1 MDRTAWIVVA
11 LCVVG
16 LVLWE
21 IYLAKQM
28 ASRPTPVGAAPGQ
41 TSATATP
48 AILASSPS
56 PTPVA
61 EAAPSSE
68 PTPSFAEKIETLR
81 NSDVE
86 LRLTNRGGGIKEAV
100 LLRQIAEKGQRV
112 VLNADQS
119 APIGAILEQPSAPT
133 LPEFTASVES
143 NSTVQFERTTAE
155 QVVVRKKFFFEKS
168 PENKDN
174 YVIEMDVDL
183 ENRGDKPYQSG
194 GYFLALGSAAPIHPR
209 DYPSYTRLVWCIDGK
224 AKGIDVGWFGSS
236 GGFLGLG
243 QRAARRYYQ
252 ESIAGAEWV
261 AVSNQFFT
269 TLMAPLTAKATAV
282 WGRRFDIERSPDEKL
297 LGIEGSLG
305 MPGFHLQ
312 PGQTY
317 SARFEI
323 YAGPKLYHRLAQL
336 PHNEAEVMDFGMFK
350 IVCQFLLNFM
360 NLLHSWLHDYGL
372 AILALTTII
381 KLTLWPIQN
390 KANRSMRQM
399 AALSP
404 KMQELRDKY
413 KDDPTRVNQ
422 EMMKLYK
429 QYGINP
435 VGGCLPMMIQIPIFF
450 GLFKMLG
457 QAVELRNAKFLWV
470 KDLSQPD
477 TIAHLPLLGWPINII
492 PLCMAATQI
501 WLMAMTPKTGDPTQR
516 RVMMFTPLIFLFICY
531 NFAAALALYYTAQN
545 LFSILQ
551 FYQNKRQPTR
561 WKTKTMMTPKDLLD
575 TMLGYLGFVVQI
587 EETTNEGGNPTL
599 QIYTEES
606 RRLIGR
612 DGETLEAIQFLLN
625 RLLQAKDKDAEKVIV
640 DCEHYRSMR
649 EDRIVQRVRELAD
662 RVRITGRSLQL
673 EPMNSYE
680 RRLVHNA
687 FKDDP
692 DVATWSPS
700 DSARIKQITL
710 LKRRPKRET
719 AQGATAS

>member
-16 LVLWE
+16 LVVWE
-21 IYLAKQM
+21 IYLVRQTPP
-28 ASRPTPVGAAPGQ
+28 RPAPVRIAPGQ
-41 TSATATP
+41 SPTTTP
-48 AILASSPS
+48 ILAPS

-61 EAAPSSE
+61 EATPSSGE
-68 PTPSFAEKIETLR
+68 SAPSFAEKIETLR
-81 NSDVE
+81 NSDIE

-100 LLRQIAEKGQRV
+100 LLKQVAEKGQPV
-112 VLNADQS
+112 VLNSDKS
-119 APIGAILEQPSAPT
+119 APIGALIEQPSSPT
-133 LPEFTASVES
+133 LAEFTASPES
-143 NSTVQFERTTAE
+143 DSAVRFESTTPE
-155 QVVVRKKFFFEKS
+155 QVVIRKKFFFEKS

-174 YVIEMDVDL
+174 YVIDMDVDL

-194 GYFLALGSAAPIHPR
+194 GYFVALGSAAPIHPK
-209 DYPSYTRLVWCIDGK
+209 DYPSYTRLVWCTDGR

-236 GGFLGLG
+236 SGFLGLGLG
-243 QRAARRYYQ
+243 QRAARPYYQ
-252 ESIAGAEWV
+252 ENIAGAEWV

-269 TLMAPLTAKATAV
+269 TLMAPLTAKATGV
-282 WGRRFDIERSPDEKL
+282 WGRRFDIDYAPAQKL
-297 LGIEGSLG
+297 LAIEGALG
-305 MPGFHLQ
+305 MPGFQVQ

-317 SARFEI
+317 NARFEI

-350 IVCQFLLNFM
+350 IVCQLLLNFM

-404 KMQELRDKY
+404 KIQELRDKY
-413 KDDPTRVNQ
+413 KDDPTRMNQ
-422 EMMKLYK
+422 EVMKLYK

-477 TIAHLPLLGWPINII
+477 TVAHLPLLGWPINII
-492 PLCMAATQI
+492 PLCMAATQV

-516 RVMMFTPLIFLFICY
+516 RIAMFMPLIFLFICY

-551 FYQNKRQPTR
+551 FYQNRRQP
-561 WKTKTMMTPKDLLD
+561 M
-575 TMLGYLGFVVQI
+575 
-587 EETTNEGGNPTL
+587 PTL
-599 QIYTEES
+599 
-606 RRLIGR
+606 
-612 DGETLEAIQFLLN
+612 
-625 RLLQAKDKDAEKVIV
+625 EKV
-640 DCEHYRSMR
+640 
-649 EDRIVQRVRELAD
+649 APA
-662 RVRITGRSLQL
+662 G
-673 EPMNSYE
+673 
-680 RRLVHNA
+680 
-687 FKDDP
+687 
-692 DVATWSPS
+692 
-700 DSARIKQITL
+700 
-710 LKRRPKRET
+710 KRKR
-719 AQGATAS
+719 

>member
-11 LCVVG
+11 LCIVG

-21 IYLAKQM
+21 IYLVKQTPP
-28 ASRPTPVGAAPGQ
+28 RPAPVGVAPGQ
-41 TSATATP
+41 NFPTTTP
-48 AILASSPS
+48 AILGPS

-61 EAAPSSE
+61 EATPSSNE
-68 PTPSFAEKIETLR
+68 SAPSFAEKIETLR

-100 LLRQIAEKGQRV
+100 LLKQVAEKGQPV
-112 VLNADQS
+112 ILNSDKS
-119 APIGAILEQPSAPT
+119 APIGALIEQPSSPT
-133 LPEFTASVES
+133 LAEFTASPES
-143 NSTVQFERTTAE
+143 DSAVRFESTTPE
-155 QVVVRKKFFFEKS
+155 QVVIRKKFFFEKS

-174 YVIEMDVDL
+174 YVIDMDVDL
-183 ENRGDKPYQSG
+183 ENRGDKAYQNG
-194 GYFLALGSAAPIHPR
+194 DYFVALGSAAPIHPK
-209 DYPSYTRLVWCIDGK
+209 DYPSYTRLVWCIRKDISTFGG

-243 QRAARRYYQ
+243 QRVARPYYQ
-252 ESIAGAEWV
+252 ENIAGAEWV

-269 TLMAPLTAKATAV
+269 TLIAPANAMLAGKDIDSWKATGV
-282 WGRRFDIERSPDEKL
+282 WGRRFDIERSLDQKL
-297 LGIEGSLG
+297 LAIEGALR
-305 MPGFHLQ
+305 MPGFQLQ
-312 PGQTY
+312 PGQTC

-350 IVCQFLLNFM
+350 IVCQLLLNFM
-360 NLLHSWLHDYGL
+360 NLLHSWLRDYGL

-404 KMQELRDKY
+404 KIQELRDKY
-413 KDDPTRVNQ
+413 KDDPTRMNQ
-422 EMMKLYK
+422 EVMKLYK

-477 TIAHLPLLGWPINII
+477 TVAHLPLLGWPINII
-492 PLCMAATQI
+492 PLCMAATQV

-516 RVMMFTPLIFLFICY
+516 RIAMFMPLIFLFICY

-551 FYQNKRQPTR
+551 FYQNRRQP
-561 WKTKTMMTPKDLLD
+561 M
-575 TMLGYLGFVVQI
+575 
-587 EETTNEGGNPTL
+587 PTL
-599 QIYTEES
+599 
-606 RRLIGR
+606 
-612 DGETLEAIQFLLN
+612 
-625 RLLQAKDKDAEKVIV
+625 EKV
-640 DCEHYRSMR
+640 
-649 EDRIVQRVRELAD
+649 APA
-662 RVRITGRSLQL
+662 G
-673 EPMNSYE
+673 
-680 RRLVHNA
+680 
-687 FKDDP
+687 
-692 DVATWSPS
+692 
-700 DSARIKQITL
+700 
-710 LKRRPKRET
+710 KRKR
-719 AQGATAS
+719 

>member
-11 LCVVG
+11 LCVIG
-16 LVLWE
+16 LVVWQ
-21 IYLAKQM
+21 IYVAKQM
-28 ASRPTPVGAAPGQ
+28 PPRPAPVNVASGQ
-41 TSATATP
+41 ASPTATP
-48 AILASSPS
+48 KVFEASP
-56 PTPVA
+56 PPATPETTPKTA
-61 EAAPSSE
+61 EPV
-68 PTPSFAEKIETLR
+68 PSFAEKIETLR

-112 VLNADQS
+112 VLNSAQS
-119 APIGAILEQPSAPT
+119 APIGAIIEQPSAPT
-133 LPEFTASVES
+133 LPEFTASTES
-143 NSTVQFERTTAE
+143 NSVVQFEGTTAE
-155 QVVVRKKFFFEKS
+155 QVAIRKKFFFEKS

-183 ENRGDKPYQSG
+183 ENRGSKPYQNA
-194 GYFLALGSAAPIHPR
+194 GYFVALGSAAPIHPK
-209 DYPSYTRLVWCIDGK
+209 DYPSYTRLIWCVDGR

-236 GGFLGLG
+236 SGFLGLVG
-243 QRAARRYYQ
+243 QRAARPIYQ
-252 ESIAGAEWV
+252 ETISGAEWV

-269 TLMAPLTAKATAV
+269 TLLAPLTAKATGV
-282 WGRRFDIERSPDEKL
+282 WGRSFDIERSPDQKL
-297 LGIEGSLG
+297 LGIEGALG
-305 MPGFHLQ
+305 MPGFQLQ

-336 PHNEAEVMDFGMFK
+336 SHNEAEVMDFGMFK

-360 NLLHSWLHDYGL
+360 NLLNSWLHDYGL

-390 KANRSMRQM
+390 RANRSMRQM

-404 KMQELRDKY
+404 KMQELKDKY
-413 KDDPTRVNQ
+413 KDDPTRMNQ
-422 EMMKLYK
+422 ELMKLYK

-477 TIAHLPLLGWPINII
+477 TIAHLPLLGWPVNII

-551 FYQNKRQPTR
+551 FYQNKRQP
-561 WKTKTMMTPKDLLD
+561 M
-575 TMLGYLGFVVQI
+575 
-587 EETTNEGGNPTL
+587 PTL
-599 QIYTEES
+599 
-606 RRLIGR
+606 
-612 DGETLEAIQFLLN
+612 
-625 RLLQAKDKDAEKVIV
+625 EKV
-640 DCEHYRSMR
+640 
-649 EDRIVQRVRELAD
+649 AP
-662 RVRITGRSLQL
+662 T
-673 EPMNSYE
+673 
-680 RRLVHNA
+680 A
-687 FKDDP
+687 
-692 DVATWSPS
+692 
-700 DSARIKQITL
+700 
-710 LKRRPKRET
+710 KRKR
-719 AQGATAS
+719 

>member
-11 LCVVG
+11 LCVIG

-28 ASRPTPVGAAPGQ
+28 GPKPSPVGGARGQ
-41 TSATATP
+41 TSPRPTP
-48 AILASSPS
+48 AILAPSPS

-61 EAAPSSE
+61 EAAPSTRE
-68 PTPSFAEKIETLR
+68 PVPSFAEKIETLR

-100 LLRQIAEKGQRV
+100 LLRQVAEKGQPV
-112 VLNADQS
+112 VLNSAQS
-119 APIGAILEQPSAPT
+119 PPIGAIIEQPSTSA
-133 LPEFTASVES
+133 LAEFTASTELDS
-143 NSTVQFERTTAE
+143 AVQFEHTTAE
-155 QVVVRKKFFFEKS
+155 QVVIRKRFFFEKS

-183 ENRGDKPYQSG
+183 ENRGNKPYQSG
-194 GYFLALGSAAPIHPR
+194 GYFVALGSAAPIHPR
-209 DYPSYTRLVWCIDGK
+209 DYPSYTRLVWCIDGR

-243 QRAARRYYQ
+243 QRPARPYYQ

-282 WGRRFDIERSPDEKL
+282 WGRRFDIEYSPDQKL
-297 LGIEGSLG
+297 LAIEGALG
-305 MPGFHLQ
+305 MPGFQLE
-312 PGQTY
+312 PGKTY

-350 IVCQFLLNFM
+350 IVCQLLLNFM

-404 KMQELRDKY
+404 KIQELRDKY
-413 KDDPTRVNQ
+413 KDDPTRMNQ
-422 EMMKLYK
+422 EVMKLYK

-457 QAVELRNAKFLWV
+457 QAVELRNSQFLWV

-477 TIAHLPLLGWPINII
+477 TVAHLPLLGWPINII

-551 FYQNKRQPTR
+551 FYQNKRQPT
-561 WKTKTMMTPKDLLD
+561 
-575 TMLGYLGFVVQI
+575 
-587 EETTNEGGNPTL
+587 PTL
-599 QIYTEES
+599 
-606 RRLIGR
+606 
-612 DGETLEAIQFLLN
+612 
-625 RLLQAKDKDAEKVIV
+625 EKV
-640 DCEHYRSMR
+640 
-649 EDRIVQRVRELAD
+649 APA
-662 RVRITGRSLQL
+662 G
-673 EPMNSYE
+673 
-680 RRLVHNA
+680 
-687 FKDDP
+687 
-692 DVATWSPS
+692 
-700 DSARIKQITL
+700 
-710 LKRRPKRET
+710 KRKR
-719 AQGATAS
+719 